1 MICKLIKLLP
11 IMKDLKYLRLLAKS
25 FPTVSDATT
34 EIINLEAILNL
45 PKGTEHFLT
54 DIHAEHEAFIH
65 VLKNASGVIRK
76 KVEMIFGHSL
86 RESEKRELCT
96 LIYYPQEKLRLI
108 RDREGKDIDE
118 WYKIVLVRLMR
129 VCSNVSSKY
138 TRSKVRKA
146 LPKEYSY
153 IIQELLHESLAEPNK
168 QEYISAIISTI
179 VSTGRAKHFIIAICN
194 LIQQLTI
201 DSLHIIGDIYDRG
214 PGAHIIMDLLCNY
227 HNFDIQ
233 WGNHDLVWM
242 GAASGSEACM
252 ANVVRISLRYA
263 NLATLE
269 EGYGINLM
277 PLATFAMETY
287 GDDPCT
293 LFRPK
298 IGQDEPVKSKHIKM
312 ISQMHKA
319 ISIIQFKLEG
329 AIIARNKDFEMDD
342 RRLLHLVDYKKG
354 TIVIDG
360 KEYELKDKNFP
371 TIDPADP
378 YRLTEEEQ
386 ELVNSLMHYFLT
398 SEKLYKHMR
407 CMYNHGSVYLVRNSN
422 LLYHGSMPLNEDG
435 SLKSIRIAGEE
446 YSGKALFDK
455 LDKMVRQAFFEERGK
470 PNKHTAKD
478 IIWYMWCGPYSP
490 QFDKE
495 KMATYERYFIA
506 EKETHKEKKG
516 YYYYLKDNKE
526 VCEMILNEFGITDPQ
541 SHIINGHIPVKTG
554 KGESPIKA
562 GGKLLV
568 IDGGY
573 SKAYQP
579 ETGIAGYTLIYNSH
593 GLLLIQHQ
601 PFVSRL
607 KAIEDGDDIISETTV
622 VEFSNKRKL
631 VRDTDIG
638 IELQKQIDDLI
649 HLVSAYRNGLIK
661 ES

>member
-1 MICKLIKLLP
+1 
-11 IMKDLKYLRLLAKS
+11 MKDLKYLRLLAKS

-54 DIHAEHEAFIH
+54 DIHAEHEAFSH

-407 CMYNHGSVYLVRNSN
+407 CLYNHGSVYLVRNSN

>member
-1 MICKLIKLLP
+1 
-11 IMKDLKYLRLLAKS
+11 MKDLKYLRLLAKS
-25 FPTVSDATT
+25 FPTISDATT

-54 DIHAEHEAFIH
+54 DIHAEHEAFSH

-96 LIYYPQEKLRLI
+96 LIYYPKEKLKI
-108 RDREGKDIDE
+108 IQEREGKEIDE

-129 VCSNVSSKY
+129 VCGNVSSKY

-168 QEYISAIISTI
+168 QEYIAAIISTI

-194 LIQQLTI
+194 VIQQLTI

-252 ANVVRISLRYA
+252 ANVIRISLRYA

-293 LFRPK
+293 LFKPK
-298 IGQDEPVKSKHIKM
+298 ANQDEPVKSKHIKM

-319 ISIIQFKLEG
+319 ISVIQFKLEG
-329 AIIARNKDFEMDD
+329 AVIARNKDFEMDD
-342 RRLLHLVDYKKG
+342 RRLLHLIDFKKG
-354 TIVIDG
+354 TITLEGV
-360 KEYELKDKNFP
+360 EYALKDTNFP

-378 YRLTEEEQ
+378 YKLTEEEHD
-386 ELVNSLMHYFLT
+386 LVGSLMHYFLT

-407 CMYNHGSVYLVRNSN
+407 CIYNHGSVYLVRNSN

-435 SLKSIRIAGEE
+435 TLKSICISGEE
-446 YSGKALFDK
+446 YAGKALFDK
-455 LDKMVRQAFFEERGK
+455 FDKMVRQAFFEERGK

-478 IIWYMWCGPYSP
+478 MIWYLWCGPYSP

-495 KMATYERYFIA
+495 KMATFERYFIA

-516 YYYYLKDNKE
+516 YYYYLKDNKQI
-526 VCEMILNEFGITDPQ
+526 CEMILKEFGIEDSQ

-601 PFVSRL
+601 PFVSTQ

-622 VEFSNKRKL
+622 VEFSNKRRL

-638 IELQKQIDDLI
+638 AELQKQIDDLMN
-649 HLVSAYRNGLIK
+649 LVSAYRNGVIK
-661 ES
+661 ET

>member
-1 MICKLIKLLP
+1 
-11 IMKDLKYLRLLAKS
+11 MKDLKYLRLLAKS

-54 DIHAEHEAFIH
+54 DIHAEHEAFSH

>member
-1 MICKLIKLLP
+1 
-11 IMKDLKYLRLLAKS
+11 MKDLKYLKLLAKS
-25 FPTVSDATT
+25 FPTISDATT

-54 DIHAEHEAFIH
+54 DIHAEHEAFSH

-76 KVEMIFGHSL
+76 KVEMIFGHTL

-96 LIYYPQEKLRLI
+96 LIYYPKEKLKI
-108 RDREGKDIDE
+108 VEQREGKEIAE

-129 VCSNVSSKY
+129 VCGNVSSKY

-194 LIQQLTI
+194 VIQRLTI

-287 GDDPCT
+287 GDDPCL
-293 LFRPK
+293 LFKPK
-298 IGQDEPVKSKHIKM
+298 VSQDEPVKSKHIRM

-329 AIIARNKDFEMDD
+329 AVISRNPDFEMDD
-342 RRLLHLVDYKKG
+342 RRLLHLIDFKKG
-354 TIVIDG
+354 TITLEGV
-360 KEYELKDKNFP
+360 EYALKDTNFP
-371 TIDPADP
+371 TINPADP
-378 YRLTEEEQ
+378 YRLTEEESD
-386 ELVNSLMHYFLT
+386 LVKSLMHYFLT

-435 SLKSIRIAGEE
+435 TLKSIRIAGDD
-446 YSGKALFDK
+446 YAGKALFDK

-470 PNKHTAKD
+470 PNRHTAKD
-478 IIWYMWCGPYSP
+478 IIWYLWCGPYSP

-495 KMATYERYFIA
+495 KMATFERYFIA

-516 YYYYLKDNKE
+516 YYYYLKDNKAI
-526 VCEMILNEFGITDPQ
+526 CEMILKEFGIEDSQ

-601 PFVSRL
+601 PFESTQ

-638 IELQKQIDDLI
+638 AELQKQIDDLMN
-649 HLVSAYRNGLIK
+649 LVAAYRNGLIK

>member
-1 MICKLIKLLP
+1 
-11 IMKDLKYLRLLAKS
+11 MKDLKYLKLLAKS
-25 FPTVSDATT
+25 FPTISDATT

-54 DIHAEHEAFIH
+54 DIHAEHEAFSH

-76 KVEMIFGHSL
+76 KVEMIFGHTL

-96 LIYYPQEKLRLI
+96 LIYYPKEKLKI
-108 RDREGKDIDE
+108 VEQREGKEIAE

-129 VCSNVSSKY
+129 VCGNVSSKY

-194 LIQQLTI
+194 VIQRLTI

-287 GDDPCT
+287 GDDPCL
-293 LFRPK
+293 LFKPK
-298 IGQDEPVKSKHIKM
+298 VSQDEPVKSKHIRM

-329 AIIARNKDFEMDD
+329 AVISRNPDFEMDD
-342 RRLLHLVDYKKG
+342 RRLLHLIDFKKG
-354 TIVIDG
+354 AITLEGV
-360 KEYELKDKNFP
+360 EYALKDTNFP

-378 YRLTEEEQ
+378 YRLTEEESD
-386 ELVNSLMHYFLT
+386 LVKSLMHYFLT

-435 SLKSIRIAGEE
+435 TLKSIRIAGDD
-446 YSGKALFDK
+446 YAGKALFDK

-470 PNKHTAKD
+470 PNRHTAKD
-478 IIWYMWCGPYSP
+478 IIWYLWCGPYSP

-495 KMATYERYFIA
+495 KMATFERYFIA

-516 YYYYLKDNKE
+516 YYYYLKDNKAI
-526 VCEMILNEFGITDPQ
+526 CEMILKEFGIEDSQ

-601 PFVSRL
+601 PFESTQ

-638 IELQKQIDDLI
+638 AELQKQIDDLMN
-649 HLVSAYRNGLIK
+649 LVAAYRNGLIK

>member
-1 MICKLIKLLP
+1 ME
-11 IMKDLKYLRLLAKS
+11 DLKYLKLLSKS
-25 FPTVSDATT
+25 FPTIPDATT

-54 DIHAEHEAFIH
+54 DIHGEHEAFSH

-76 KVEMIFGHSL
+76 KVDMIFGHTL

-96 LIYYPQEKLRLI
+96 LIYYPKEKLKI
-108 RDREGKDIDE
+108 IKEREGKEIDD
-118 WYKIVLVRLMR
+118 WYRIVLVRLMR
-129 VCSNVSSKY
+129 VCGNVSSKY

-168 QEYISAIISTI
+168 QDYISAIINTI

-214 PGAHIIMDLLCNY
+214 PGAHIIMDLLCDY
-227 HNFDIQ
+227 HNFDIL

-252 ANVVRISLRYA
+252 ANVIRMSLKYA
-263 NLATLE
+263 NMSTLE

-277 PLATFAMETY
+277 PLATFSMETY
-287 GDDPCT
+287 GDDPCA
-293 LFRPK
+293 LFKPK
-298 IGQDEPVKSKHIKM
+298 ANSDEPVKTKHVRM

-329 AIIARNKDFEMDD
+329 ELIRRNKNFGMDD
-342 RRLLHLVDYKKG
+342 RRLLHLIDYNKG
-354 TIVIDG
+354 TITLEG
-360 KEYELKDKNFP
+360 KEYHLKDHHFP

-386 ELVNSLMHYFLT
+386 ELVTSMMHYFQT
-398 SEKLYKHMR
+398 SERLMKHMR
-407 CMYNHGSVYLVRNSN
+407 CLYNNGSVYLVRNSN
-422 LLYHGSMPLNEDG
+422 LMYHGSMPLAEDG
-435 SLKSIRIAGEE
+435 SLKSINIQGKDYA
-446 YSGKALFDK
+446 GKALFDK

-470 PNKHTAKD
+470 PDRNTCKD
-478 IIWYMWCGPYSP
+478 MIWYLWCGPYSP

-495 KMATYERYFIA
+495 KMATFERYFIA

-516 YYYYLKDNKE
+516 YYYYLKDNRAI
-526 VCEMILNEFGITDPQ
+526 CEMILKEFGVTDNQ
-541 SHIINGHIPVKTG
+541 SHIINGHIPVKTNQ
-554 KGESPIKA
+554 GESPIKA
-562 GGKLLV
+562 DGKLLV

-573 SKAYQP
+573 SKAYQS

-593 GLLLIQHQ
+593 GLQLVQHQ
-601 PFVSRL
+601 PFESRQ
-607 KAIEDGDDIISETTV
+607 KAIETGDDIISETTV

-638 IELQKQIDDLI
+638 VELQKQIDDLVR
-649 HLVSAYRNGLIK
+649 LVSAYRSGEIK
-661 ES
+661 EAK